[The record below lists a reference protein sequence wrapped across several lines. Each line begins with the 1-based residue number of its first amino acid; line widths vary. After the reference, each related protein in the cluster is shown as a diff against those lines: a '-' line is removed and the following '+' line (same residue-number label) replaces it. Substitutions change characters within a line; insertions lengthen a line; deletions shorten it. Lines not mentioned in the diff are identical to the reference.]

1 MQNFAVEISKNLH
14 LASAKFQI
22 FDFKSKK
29 KSAKIFD
36 FPSRN
41 FEIFDFKSKILAKI
55 FDLPSRICLI
65 FGFKSK
71 MFGKNFRLSENCH
84 LKSTGKLCKLENF
97 RLYKSEISDLKSEF
111 FFPTWESEKKRPA
124 SSV

>member
-1 MQNFAVEISKNLH
+1 MQNF
-14 LASAKFQI
+14 KF
-22 FDFKSKK
+22 STLSRKK

-41 FEIFDFKSKILAKI
+41 FEIFDFKSKMLAKI

-71 MFGKNFRLSENCH
+71 MFGKIFRLSENCH

-97 RLYKSEISDLKSEF
+97 ALYNCKILHLKSKKIIS
-111 FFPTWESEKKRPA
+111 TWESEKMPDEDCCALAEPVRRTKPD
-124 SSV
+124 